1 MNKLFEQIKEALS
14 DAFPMHCNA
23 IEKDY
28 EVDNVYS
35 VTLYG
40 VEPSS
45 MAKVEEEIW
54 KVIDLLG
61 PLPAGVM
68 LVPSVVSVADTRA
81 FHPDMMPGRL
91 PCDVDLTAALCQ
103 NAQAWTYGQDVP
115 EITAI
120 SSKDGAKHYAIA
132 A

>member
-54 KVIDLLG
+54 KVIDSFG
-61 PLPAGVM
+61 SLPGGIM
-68 LVPSVVSVADTRA
+68 LIPSVVSIDDTRA
-81 FHPDMMPGRL
+81 LHPDMMPGRL
-91 PCDVDLTAALCQ
+91 PCDVGLAAILCQ
-103 NAQAWTYGQDVP
+103 SDHDWTYGEEVP
-115 EITAI
+115 EIMGI
-120 SSKDGAKHYAIA
+120 DNKDGGKRYAIA